1 MADAIPAR
9 DANATILA
17 ACAFQ
22 LLAERTM
29 KVSRR
34 TFVKCTAGPS
44 CRGGGENLDYY
55 EISVRGREP
64 LDL

>member
-1 MADAIPAR
+1 
-9 DANATILA
+9 
-17 ACAFQ
+17 
-22 LLAERTM
+22 M

-44 CRGGGENLDYY
+44 CRGGGKNLDYY